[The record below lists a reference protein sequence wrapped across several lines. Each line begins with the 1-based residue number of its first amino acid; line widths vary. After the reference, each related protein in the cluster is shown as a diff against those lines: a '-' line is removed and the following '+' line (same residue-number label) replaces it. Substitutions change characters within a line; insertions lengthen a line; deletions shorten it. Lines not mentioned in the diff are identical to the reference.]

1 MEAALSFFSEHP
13 SFDFEYEDLSTAW
26 LMGLAQHYDVSIA
39 QVNYIFCTDE
49 AILEINRQYL
59 DHDYYTDIITFP
71 YSEGND
77 ISSDIFISIDTVQS
91 NAHKFETSFETEL
104 TRVIAHGFLH
114 LIGFKDKTEEDT
126 LEMRKQEDF
135 CIAEFARYSSKASNN
150 SSSSS

>member
-1 MEAALSFFSEHP
+1 MEPALSFFSEHP
-13 SFDFEYEDLSTAW
+13 GYNFEHEDASTEW

-39 QVNYIFCTDE
+39 QINYIFCTDD

-71 YSEGND
+71 YSEGSD

-91 NAHKFETSFETEL
+91 NAVKFGTSFETEL
-104 TRVIAHGFLH
+104 TRVIAHGLLH
-114 LIGFKDKTEEDT
+114 LIGFKDKTDEDA

-135 CIAEFARYSSKASNN
+135 CIAAFARYSSKASN
-150 SSSSS
+150 SSSSSS